1 MADYYPV
8 ISRVVAGLEN
18 NSGEN
23 RRVIYDSARSTLLAR
38 LRAIVP
44 VLGESDITRERL
56 ALEQAIRRVEFE
68 YERNLAVSSR
78 LSPAEIGPA
87 SRRHWQG
94 SLGCLTWR
102 RGLHPRWN
110 LNKLPFA
117 LWRGVYRIVFVTWLF
132 SLGLLLTE
140 GWIRSGWWDG
150 KIALALAL
158 SVIMRLADRLD
169 TRFRPRSRPSIAA
182 RNRAG
187 EPGDIIEVLPSPRS
201 RVQPNALR
209 PRIEPAH
216 VALANQ
222 RATALLLENLS
233 DQQRRQYRAHR
244 HFDVI
249 GGESGKRYRIWH
261 RPSMNVAELDG
272 FGKPKW
278 IWCFHPVGV
287 VVCDVLLS
295 QKMALELFETD
306 AIRIA
311 NKFSVEPYM
320 SALVALES
328 SAPALRPH

>member
-1 MADYYPV
+1 MADYYPLIFRV
-8 ISRVVAGLEN
+8 IAGLEN

-38 LRAIVP
+38 LRAIEP
-44 VLGESDITRERL
+44 VLSESDITRERL

-68 YERNLAVSSR
+68 YERNLAGSSR
-78 LSPAEIGPA
+78 LSPAEIRPA
-87 SRRHWQG
+87 SRRQG
-94 SLGCLTWR
+94 SLGCLPWR
-102 RGLHPRWN
+102 RGLHPGWN
-110 LNKLPFA
+110 LNKLPLA
-117 LWRGVYRIVFVTWLF
+117 LWRAVYRIVFVTWLF

-169 TRFRPRSRPSIAA
+169 TRFSPRSRRAVGA
-182 RNRAG
+182 RNRMG
-187 EPGDIIEVLPSPRS
+187 EPGDIAARASPRS
-201 RVQPNALR
+201 RVEAAALR
-209 PRIEPAH
+209 PGIEPAH

-222 RATALLLENLS
+222 RATTLLLENLS
-233 DQQRRQYRAHR
+233 DQQRRRYRAHR

-278 IWCFHPVGV
+278 IWCFHPAGL

-295 QKMALELFETD
+295 QKMAIELFETD

>member
-8 ISRVVAGLEN
+8 ISRVVAVLEN

-23 RRVIYDSARSTLLAR
+23 RRAIYANARSTLLVR

-44 VLGESDITRERL
+44 VLSESDITRERL
-56 ALEQAIRRVEFE
+56 ALEEAIRRVEFE
-68 YERNLAVSSR
+68 CERNLAVSSQ
-78 LSPAEIGPA
+78 LSPAQIRPA
-87 SRRHWQG
+87 TARQWQR
-94 SLGCLTWR
+94 SLGFLPWR
-102 RGLHPRWN
+102 RGLHPRWY
-110 LNKLPFA
+110 LNKLPLA
-117 LWRGVYRIVFVTWLF
+117 LWRAVYRIVFVTWLF

-158 SVIMRLADRLD
+158 SVLMRLADRLD
-169 TRFRPRSRPSIAA
+169 IRFRPRSRPPIAA
-182 RNRAG
+182 RNRVG
-187 EPGDIIEVLPSPRS
+187 EPGDIAVRASPRS
-201 RVQPNALR
+201 RVEAAALR
-209 PRIEPAH
+209 SRVEPAH
-216 VALANQ
+216 IALANQ

-233 DQQRRQYRAHR
+233 DQQRRQYRTHR

-295 QKMALELFETD
+295 QKMALELFEPD

-328 SAPALRPH
+328 SAHALRPH